1 MNPPDTLITVL
12 RLVAANSEEGACVPG
27 RPGALD

>member
-1 MNPPDTLITVL
+1 MNPPDTLFPVL
-12 RLVAANSEEGACVPG
+12 RFVAANSKEGACVPG